1 MRKASVRK
9 TIAIVTVSLA
19 LAGGALTWSKM
30 ISQSGSHDAVVA
42 CKGAI
47 KLRWEALL
55 NTGVVPETGRPDECD
70 GVSDA
75 DLARIGSELSA
86 ETATNTP

>member
-1 MRKASVRK
+1 MRKVSVRK
-9 TIAIVTVSLA
+9 PIVIGVMILMLVVGA
-19 LAGGALTWSKM
+19 LAWSKM
-30 ISQSGSHDAVVA
+30 TSQDNSRDAVVA

-55 NTGVVPETGRPDECD
+55 NTGVVPEVGRPTECD

-75 DLARIGSELSA
+75 DLARIGSELST
-86 ETATNTP
+86 ETTNTP